1 MFRSFMQST
10 MLYIRSFH
18 LHGAED
24 ISNVRM
30 FSCNTCSN
38 YYTSTAR
45 RVGLSSWQ
53 PGTLEVDLDFVS
65 TMAHI
70 LWCF

>member
-1 MFRSFMQST
+1 MQST
-10 MLYIRSFH
+10 MLYIHLFH

-24 ISNVRM
+24 ISNVQM

-38 YYTSTAR
+38 YYMSMAWWAE
-45 RVGLSSWQ
+45 LSSWQ
-53 PGTLEVDLDFVS
+53 PGTLEVDLNFVS